1 MKIFPLKDFSEKKNP
16 EWSRRGTIDQA
27 EIQLHDVMRIQP
39 KDFIY
44 AYDGERILGIVEIDA
59 THILEINKC
68 TIGKQSIIVGN
79 LELNCDDLGDID
91 VLNKR
96 ERKGVKKLYHLLT
109 DTKYLNI
116 ENTLF
121 HDYNWSIERLL

>member
-1 MKIFPLKDFSEKKNP
+1 MGFGEHTMLQLIDGNWKYIKNI
-16 EWSRRGTIDQA
+16 EVGDRLWR
-27 EIQLHDVMRIQP
+27 
-39 KDFIY
+39 
-44 AYDGERILGIVEIDA
+44 GERILGIVEIDA

-79 LELNCDDLGDID
+79 LELNCDDLGDMD